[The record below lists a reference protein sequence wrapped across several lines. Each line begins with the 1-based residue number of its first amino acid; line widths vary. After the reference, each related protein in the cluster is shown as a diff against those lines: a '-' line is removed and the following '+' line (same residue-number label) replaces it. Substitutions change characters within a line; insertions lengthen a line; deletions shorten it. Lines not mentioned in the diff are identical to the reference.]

1 MEKPEFV
8 YVTYIRTTPVKL
20 WEALTKPELTRQFWG
35 GIINRSDWTSGSKW
49 EHVNEADSDPIYV
62 FGEVLESNPPTRLV
76 MTWVDPDD
84 VKDASVVTLELQPI
98 DDLVRLTVIHG
109 DFKDG
114 SAMQSRISQGW
125 PLVLSSLKSF
135 IETGSG
141 IDIMQTS
148 ASAKKS

>member
-1 MEKPEFV
+1 MEKPKFV

-20 WEALTKPELTRQFWG
+20 WEALTKPEQTRQYWG
-35 GIINRSDWTSGSKW
+35 GMINRSDWAKGSKW
-49 EHVNEADSDPIYV
+49 EHVNEKDSDPLYV

-84 VKDASVVTLELQPI
+84 LKDDSVVTLELQPI

-114 SAMQSRISQGW
+114 SAMQGKISKGW

-135 IETGSG
+135 LETGNS
-141 IDIMQTS
+141 IDIMGS
-148 ASAKKS
+148 ARTCQ

>member
-1 MEKPEFV
+1 MEKPKFV

-20 WEALTKPELTRQFWG
+20 WEALTKPDQTRQYWG
-35 GIINRSDWTSGSKW
+35 GMINRSDWAKGSIW
-49 EHVNEADSDPIYV
+49 VHVNEIDSDPIYI

-76 MTWVDPDD
+76 MTWVDPDN
-84 VKDASVVTLELQPI
+84 VKDDSVVTLELQPI

-114 SAMQSRISQGW
+114 SAMQGKISKGW

-135 IETGSG
+135 LETWNS
-141 IDIMQTS
+141 IDIMGS
-148 ASAKKS
+148 ARTCA

>member
-35 GIINRSDWTSGSKW
+35 GIINRSDWTRGSKW

-109 DFKDG
+109 NFKDG

>member
-114 SAMQSRISQGW
+114 SAMQSRISKGW

>member
-20 WEALTKPELTRQFWG
+20 WEALTKPEQTRQYWG
-35 GIINRSDWTSGSKW
+35 GMTNCSDWAQGSKW
-49 EHVNEADSDPIYV
+49 EHVNEKDSDDPVYI

-84 VKDASVVTLELQPI
+84 LKDDSVVTLELQPI
-98 DDLVRLTVIHG
+98 DDMVRLTVIHG
-109 DFKDG
+109 NFKEG
-114 SAMQSRISQGW
+114 SAMQGKISKGW

-135 IETGSG
+135 LETGKSM
-141 IDIMQTS
+141 DIMGS
-148 ASAKKS
+148 ARNCE